1 MAGLPECFTKKQQ
14 MYHGNKSH
22 LLKTWVST
30 PPLTSPLKKHALIQD
45 FSGILSYQAA
55 VATVETIETFADGI
69 IKFVRNLSSGLF
81 TY

>member
-14 MYHGNKSH
+14 MYHGNKS
-22 LLKTWVST
+22 
-30 PPLTSPLKKHALIQD
+30 PFKKHALIQD

-55 VATVETIETFADGI
+55 VATVETIEKFADGI